1 MEAKSYATHSDVGA
15 RFFIGELLRL
25 GSRFRDHD
33 RSQRKATNRWPSL
46 ATGELV
52 SLRRGVKLVLDQTSV
67 VLQPGE
73 KIGLVGR
80 NGAGK
85 SSLFSLMTHRLQ
97 ADAGDVSVPPKWIVG
112 EVAQSMP
119 ETDDGAT
126 TFVLQGDTRL
136 MAAEAALAA
145 AEAADDGNAM
155 AEAHQHL
162 AEAGAFDARP
172 RAQALLM
179 GLGFRSSQLDAP
191 VNSFSGGWRMRL
203 QLARALMCPADL
215 MLLDEP
221 TNHLDLDALVW
232 LEAWLQRYE
241 GTMIVISHDREFL
254 DAITRVT
261 VHLDEA
267 QLTRYTGN
275 YSAFEEMR
283 AIRLT
288 QAAAAFGK
296 QQERMAH
303 LQKFIDRF
311 KAKASKAKQ
320 AQSRVKALERMEK
333 LAPVLTA
340 SDFSFEF
347 REPQSLPNPMLSFD
361 DVSCGYRSDE
371 GETVIVSN
379 IRRSVLAG
387 QRIGILGANGQGK
400 STLVKTVS
408 RMQPA
413 LGGHI
418 VEGKGLVIGYFAQQE
433 LDVLRLDEGPMA
445 HMIRLAKDV
454 GPMAREQELRDFL
467 GNFRF
472 VGEMVHQAVGSLSGG
487 EKARL
492 VLAMLV
498 WQRPNL
504 LLLDEPTNHLDLS
517 TREALSMALNEY
529 EGTVMLVSHDRALLR
544 EVCDEFWLVTG
555 GAVEPF
561 DGDLDDY
568 QKWLLD
574 QSREA
579 TKAQREADRI
589 SAGKPATKTAAPVVA
604 SVVASAAAVSNNR
617 DDRKAQAQARAKRAE
632 LTKPMRQKIERIDK
646 DLAALAADRA
656 KLEAQMADGSVAG
669 AQLADAGK
677 RLKTLA
683 DQAAA
688 LEERWLALS
697 GEIETLERS
706 AA

>member
-1 MEAKSYATHSDVGA
+1 MIT
-15 RFFIGELLRL
+15 LRNL
-25 GSRFRDHD
+25 
-33 RSQRKATNRWPSL
+33 T
-46 ATGELV
+46 
-52 SLRRGVKLVLDQTSV
+52 LRRGTKV
-67 VLQPGE
+67 VLNQANLTLNPGE

-85 SSLFSLMTHRLQ
+85 SSLFALLTHKLQ
-97 ADAGDVSVPPKWIVG
+97 ADAGDAEVPARWRLA
-112 EVAQSMP
+112 EVAQTMP

-126 TFVLQGDTRL
+126 DYVLQGDTRL
-136 MAAEAALAA
+136 MEAEAALAA
-145 AEAADDGNAM
+145 AEAADDGHAM
-155 AEAHQHL
+155 AEAHHEL
-162 AEAGAFDARP
+162 AEAGTFDARP

-179 GLGFRSSQLDAP
+179 GLGFKLEQLDAP

-283 AIRLT
+283 AIRLE

-296 QQERMAH
+296 QQERIAH
-303 LQKFIDRF
+303 LQKFITRF

-320 AQSRVKALERMEK
+320 AQSRVKALERMER

-347 REPQSLPNPMLSFD
+347 REPLSLPNPMLSFD

-371 GETVIVSN
+371 GETTIVRG

-400 STLVKTVS
+400 STLVKTVA

-433 LDVLRLDEGPMA
+433 LDVLRLDEGPLA
-445 HMIRLAKDV
+445 HMVRLARDI

-504 LLLDEPTNHLDLS
+504 LLLDEPTNHLDLQ

-544 EVCDEFWLVTG
+544 EVCDEFWLVAG
-555 GAVEPF
+555 GAVRPF

-568 QKWLLD
+568 QQWLLE

-579 TKAQREADRI
+579 ARAAKAARSDGAPAAVAI
-589 SAGKPATKTAAPVVA
+589 APLKPTAAA
-604 SVVASAAAVSNNR
+604 STQTPAAQTTGKR
-617 DDRKAQAQARAKRAE
+617 EDRKAAAAA
-632 LTKPMRQKIERIDK
+632 RQK
-646 DLAALAADRA
+646 
-656 KLEAQMADGSVAG
+656 
-669 AQLADAGK
+669 
-677 RLKTLA
+677 LA
-683 DQAAA
+683 DQAKPLKAELATLEKRMADAIALRDRLTESLARPGQSPAERAEQGRQLRQAGDTLGA
-688 LEERWLALS
+688 LETRWLELGAQ
-697 GEIETLERS
+697 IE
-706 AA
+706 AMAGP